1 LFMDMLGAPRT
12 MGRVY
17 GWLLI
22 SDPPQ
27 QSLTELAQALSVSK
41 ASVSTVARQL
51 QEGGLIERL
60 PSSTRQHLYR
70 VTPGGFTSV
79 LSAQLSRMKFGI
91 DAADFGLS
99 LLDKTRTEQRERLED
114 FRDFCEFSAQDYRD
128 ELLQRWSDYR
138 AQRRQTSNESA
149 APRSRGR
156 TSSWWRCAPRNSTS
170 GRPISCADTR
180 MPSCCTSAAVWTG
193 ASSSTRPTRTA

>member
-1 LFMDMLGAPRT
+1 MSPEEAEFVDRLGLFMELLGGSRT

-22 SDPPQ
+22 CDPPR
-27 QSLTELAQALSVSK
+27 QSLTELAQTLSVSK

-60 PSSTRQHLYR
+60 PSPTRQHHYR
-70 VTPGGFTSV
+70 VTPGGFASV
-79 LSAQLSRMKFGI
+79 LNTQLSLMKLGI

-99 LLDKTRTEQRERLED
+99 LLGDDRSDQRERLED

-128 ELLQRWSDYR
+128 ELMQRWNDYR
-138 AQRRQTSNESA
+138 AKRRN
-149 APRSRGR
+149 R
-156 TSSWWRCAPRNSTS
+156 
-170 GRPISCADTR
+170 
-180 MPSCCTSAAVWTG
+180 
-193 ASSSTRPTRTA
+193 

>member
-1 LFMDMLGAPRT
+1 MSPEEAAFVDRLGLFMDMLGGSRT

-27 QSLTELAQALSVSK
+27 QSLTELAQTLSVSK

-60 PSSTRQHLYR
+60 PSSTRQHMYR
-70 VTPGGFTSV
+70 VTPGGFSSV

-138 AQRRQTSNESA
+138 AERR
-149 APRSRGR
+149 RR
-156 TSSWWRCAPRNSTS
+156 
-170 GRPISCADTR
+170 
-180 MPSCCTSAAVWTG
+180 
-193 ASSSTRPTRTA
+193 

>member
-1 LFMDMLGAPRT
+1 MSPEEAEFVDRLGLFMELLGGSRT

-22 SDPPQ
+22 CDPPR
-27 QSLTELAQALSVSK
+27 QSLTELAQTLSVSK

-60 PSSTRQHLYR
+60 PSSTRQHQYR
-70 VTPGGFTSV
+70 VTPGGFSSV

-99 LLDKTRTEQRERLED
+99 LLDKTRAEQRERLED

-128 ELLQRWSDYR
+128 ELIQQWSDYR
-138 AQRRQTSNESA
+138 AQRRK
-149 APRSRGR
+149 R
-156 TSSWWRCAPRNSTS
+156 
-170 GRPISCADTR
+170 
-180 MPSCCTSAAVWTG
+180 
-193 ASSSTRPTRTA
+193 

>member
-1 LFMDMLGAPRT
+1 MSPEEAEFVDRLGLFMELLGGSRT

-22 SDPPQ
+22 CGPPK
-27 QSLTELAQALSVSK
+27 QSLTELAQTLSVSK

-60 PSSTRQHLYR
+60 PSSTRQHQYR
-70 VTPGGFTSV
+70 VTPGGFSSV

-99 LLDKTRTEQRERLED
+99 LLDETRAEQRERLED

-128 ELLQRWSDYR
+128 ELMQRWSDYR
-138 AQRRQTSNESA
+138 AQRRK
-149 APRSRGR
+149 R
-156 TSSWWRCAPRNSTS
+156 
-170 GRPISCADTR
+170 
-180 MPSCCTSAAVWTG
+180 
-193 ASSSTRPTRTA
+193 

>member
-1 LFMDMLGAPRT
+1 MSPEEAEFVDRLGLFMELLGGSRT

-22 SDPPQ
+22 CDPPR
-27 QSLTELAQALSVSK
+27 QSLTELAQTLSVSK

-60 PSSTRQHLYR
+60 PSSTRQHQYR
-70 VTPGGFTSV
+70 VTPGGFSSV

-99 LLDKTRTEQRERLED
+99 LLDKTRAEQRERLED

-128 ELLQRWSDYR
+128 ELMQRWNDYR
-138 AQRRQTSNESA
+138 AQRRK
-149 APRSRGR
+149 R
-156 TSSWWRCAPRNSTS
+156 
-170 GRPISCADTR
+170 
-180 MPSCCTSAAVWTG
+180 
-193 ASSSTRPTRTA
+193 